1 MKTQLQAFSAIFRV
15 ELIATLFL
23 AFFSH
28 SPAVIHAQ
36 EMRYTITA
44 TTPSSGATNIAQ
56 NLQSGQTG
64 SVCTSSNDGTV
75 CNIMVGL
82 GIDSSNSV
90 KGVGYPVIDQST
102 VNSSNIR
109 ISSPSDSGL
118 SAIWAGSGEGVGGDF
133 YHDFKFYVTTSTN
146 PYGTVLMPNATYT
159 ITLKGGSSG
168 LKAKYQG
175 TQTYSAYLPQD
186 YTWSFTTANGSVPPR
201 LAVQASS
208 NPTGSTNTNSN
219 SGSMEE
225 KERAILLLQ
234 QQRQAQIS
242 PSPSPSP
249 SSKPVVKKTI
259 ASPSPSPVVEPSESP
274 SIEQEATPSPT
285 PKPTVLQSVRNFFVR
300 ILSWFSRK

>member
-1 MKTQLQAFSAIFRV
+1 MLVSSILLITG
-15 ELIATLFL
+15 LIAHTTTL
-23 AFFSH
+23 
-28 SPAVIHAQ
+28 VHAQ

-44 TTPSSGATNIAQ
+44 TNPSSGATNIPQ
-56 NLQSGQTG
+56 NLQTGQTG
-64 SVCTSSNDGTV
+64 SVCTSSNNGTV
-75 CNIMVGL
+75 CSIMVGL

-102 VNSSNIR
+102 VNSSTIQ

-118 SAIWAGSGEGVGGDF
+118 SVIWAGSGESGGGGDY

-159 ITLKGGSSG
+159 ITLKGGSNG

-186 YTWSFTTANGSVPPR
+186 YTWSFTTTSGSVPPR
-201 LAVQASS
+201 LAIQASS
-208 NPTGSTNTNSN
+208 NPTGPTNTNSN

-234 QQRQAQIS
+234 QQRQAQVS

-249 SSKPVVKKTI
+249 SPSNKPVVKKAI
-259 ASPSPSPVVEPSESP
+259 ASPSPSASVEPSGSP
-274 SIEQEATPSPT
+274 SIEPEATPSPT
-285 PKPTVLQSVRNFFVR
+285 PKPNIFQSVRNFFVR
-300 ILSWFSRK
+300 MFSWFSRK